1 LGVKIIT
8 GNLLMGFY
16 FDEKTTNKELLN
28 NCGDDHT
35 IDSVVEEAEKK
46 LKQRGYTQEQINDYT
61 SRHNLDD

>member
-1 LGVKIIT
+1 
-8 GNLLMGFY
+8 MGFY